1 MQGFTMR
8 VRFTK
13 VSSNAKTG
21 PIGVTMT
28 ESASCPD
35 TCALKAAGCYAR
47 FSFVGIQWRQLDKGT
62 HGIEWDQFIKELS
75 AMPSGYTFRHNVAG
89 DLLNRKGFIDHKM
102 LGKLVQASNKKQG
115 FTYTHHVLNAWNI
128 AVIRAAN
135 RAGFTINVSCDN
147 LDQVDNAI
155 KLGLPAATILPEF
168 SDKVTVTPAGNR
180 VVTCPATYRD
190 DVTCANCGNGRP
202 LCARADRVYA
212 IGFPVH
218 GAGKKKAE
226 KIFML
231 KREG

>member
-1 MQGFTMR
+1 MR

-13 VSSNAKTG
+13 VSSNTKTG

-47 FSFVGIQWRQLDKGT
+47 FSFVGIQWRQLDKGM
-62 HGIEWDQFIKELS
+62 HGIEWDEFIRELS
-75 AMPSGYTFRHNVAG
+75 KMPSGYTFRHNVAG
-89 DLLNRKGFIDHKM
+89 DLPHDNGVINREMMHQLIKASKGKT
-102 LGKLVQASNKKQG
+102 G
-115 FTYTHHVLNAWNI
+115 FTYTHHALTVYNQSII
-128 AVIRAAN
+128 AMAN
-135 RAGFTINVSCDN
+135 FGGFTVNVSCDN

-155 KLGLPAATILPEF
+155 KLGLPAATILPEV
-168 SDKVTVTPAGNR
+168 SGKTTVTPAGNR
-180 VVTCPATYRD
+180 VVTCPATYSSE
-190 DVTCANCGNGRP
+190 VTCATCGNGCP
-202 LCARADRVYA
+202 LCARADRSYA

-226 KIFML
+226 KVFML

>member
-1 MQGFTMR
+1 MR

-35 TCALKAAGCYAR
+35 TCALKGAGCYAR
-47 FSFVGIQWRQLDKGT
+47 FSFVGIQWKQLDNGKA
-62 HGIEWDQFIKELS
+62 GIEWDQFIRELS
-75 AMPSGYTFRHNVAG
+75 KMPSGYTFRHNVAG
-89 DLLNRKGFIDHKM
+89 DLPHDNGVINREMMHQLIK
-102 LGKLVQASNKKQG
+102 ASKRKTG
-115 FTYTHHVLNAWNI
+115 FTYTHHALTVYNQSVI
-128 AVIRAAN
+128 AMAN
-135 RAGFTINVSCDN
+135 FGGFTVNVSCDN

-155 KLGLPAATILPEF
+155 KLGLPAATILPET

-190 DVTCANCGNGRP
+190 DITCATCGNGRP
-202 LCARADRVYA
+202 LCARYDRGYA

-226 KIFML
+226 KVFML

>member
-1 MQGFTMR
+1 MR

-13 VSSNAKTG
+13 LSHNAKTG

-47 FSFVGIQWRQLDKGT
+47 FSFVGIQWRQLDKGM
-62 HGIEWDQFIKELS
+62 HGIEWDEFIRELS
-75 AMPSGYTFRHNVAG
+75 RMPSGYTFRHNVAG
-89 DLLNRKGFIDHKM
+89 DLPHHNGVINREMMHQLIRASKGKT
-102 LGKLVQASNKKQG
+102 G
-115 FTYTHHVLNAWNI
+115 FTYTHHALTVYNQSVI
-128 AVIRAAN
+128 AMAN
-135 RAGFTINVSCDN
+135 FGGFTVNVSCDN

-155 KLGLPAATILPEF
+155 KLGLPAATILPEV
-168 SDKVTVTPAGNR
+168 SGKTTVTPAGNQ
-180 VVTCPATYRD
+180 VITCPATYRN
-190 DVTCANCGNGRP
+190 DVSCSSCGNGRP
-202 LCARADRVYA
+202 LCARSDRSYA

-226 KIFML
+226 KVFML